1 MVIRVVVGGGSPVA
15 AAVKGMMTMSMR
27 AAPPRSRSTRP
38 ATAKKGVTLAAM
50 LLLLLLAGGIGTAG
64 VIFATHHTVQYRY
77 RTRVVIRR
85 VPVPVIRYR
94 TRTVTVTGV
103 PCWEHDGTVELSP
116 AGSGPGT
123 RTICRESTLS
133 PASSR
138 LVEFTAPNG
147 AAVTYTQNSPGS

>member
-1 MVIRVVVGGGSPVA
+1 
-15 AAVKGMMTMSMR
+15 MTMSMR
-27 AAPPRSRSTRP
+27 AAPPRSRGTRP
-38 ATAKKGVTLAAM
+38 ATAKKGVTLAAV
-50 LLLLLLAGGIGTAG
+50 LLLLLAGGIGTAG
-64 VIFATHHTVQYRY
+64 VIFATHHRVQYRY

-103 PCWEHDGTVELSP
+103 PCWEHDGSVELSP

>member
-1 MVIRVVVGGGSPVA
+1 
-15 AAVKGMMTMSMR
+15 MSMR
-27 AAPPRSRSTRP
+27 AAPAQKGSTRP
-38 ATAKKGVTLAAM
+38 ARAKKGNALKAAVLT

-85 VPVPVIRYR
+85 VPVPIIRYR

-103 PCWEHDGTVELSP
+103 PCWEHDGSVELSP
-116 AGSGPGT
+116 GVTGPRV
-123 RTICRESTLS
+123 RTICRETTLS

-138 LVEFTAPNG
+138 LVEFTAPDG
-147 AAVTYTQNSPGS
+147 AAVTYTQNPLGS